1 MTDLIHSID
10 LGKKGKIKKI
20 NFLGDKIFKNGKL
33 QSLIIS
39 EEYKFWKF
47 ISGRKFLNED
57 TISLDKR
64 LLKNYYLN
72 KGYYNVKINSSF
84 AKLIKEDEFELIFN
98 IDAGSK
104 FFFGEVDITLPSDF
118 DENGYNELKN
128 FVKIKG
134 EPYSINTVEKILDK
148 IDLITLN
155 EEFKSINAEVSEN
168 IDQDKLNLEF
178 IINETEKFYV
188 EKINIYGNNVTR
200 ENVIRN
206 QLEIDEGDLITKF

>member
-1 MTDLIHSID
+1 MEGIKAKKNIKLVKDNLILKSRSSFNDYLLIREKEAIISQLRSKGYYFAKIDTYVETIDNNMVNLIHSID

-104 FFFGEVDITLPSDF
+104 VFLVKLILLYLVTLMRMDTM
-118 DENGYNELKN
+118 N
-128 FVKIKG
+128 
-134 EPYSINTVEKILDK
+134 
-148 IDLITLN
+148 
-155 EEFKSINAEVSEN
+155 
-168 IDQDKLNLEF
+168 
-178 IINETEKFYV
+178 
-188 EKINIYGNNVTR
+188 
-200 ENVIRN
+200 
-206 QLEIDEGDLITKF
+206 